1 MSETYEKITKDVL
14 KITNTSEN
22 EVSRLQLSKEKE
34 ALMEKINLIDKK
46 LAVLCER
53 MANSQKIQADIN
65 IKIEKHIDQSEK
77 RMRNLENCKEKTETK
92 IDDNK
97 DEIDRLRSKSNI
109 IDVLLGLASL
119 IAGYLGINNK

>member
-1 MSETYEKITKDVL
+1 MNNDVSL
-14 KITNTSEN
+14 
-22 EVSRLQLSKEKE
+22 VS
-34 ALMEKINLIDKK
+34 IDKK

-65 IKIEKHIDQSEK
+65 SKIEDHIAQSDK
-77 RMRNLENCKEKTETK
+77 RMRNLENCKEKTETQ
-92 IDDNK
+92 ITDNR